1 MTRHTR
7 NKQLIDINKK
17 LYGSY
22 EINMSMPTSIMYEK
36 GSGNLDKDF
45 FWLRNPRCEVSVE
58 RWKKKRYKEKDRF
71 NIHTNIE
78 NLIFFGNNGFVKS
91 KYK

>member
-7 NKQLIDINKK
+7 NRQLRDLDKERFD
-17 LYGSY
+17 SY
-22 EINMSMPTSIMYEK
+22 EINMTMETSILFEK

-45 FWLRNPRCEVSVE
+45 MWLRNPRCEVSVE
-58 RWKKKRYKEKDRF
+58 RWKKKRYNYKHRF

-78 NLIFFGNNGFVKS
+78 NLIFFGKNGFVKS